1 MNSSIS
7 WIVMSSDLSLPQRIG
22 RRIAQAR
29 RQARLTQAEVAERL
43 GWTRDSYAHYEYG
56 RRSPQLDR
64 LAAIAATLGV
74 PLAALVTDNDDLAA
88 LIMRI
93 AARPDLAGHVSF
105 FLDTLDDAPPAPP
118 PTSTPF

>member
-1 MNSSIS
+1 MSSSIS
-7 WIVMSSDLSLPQRIG
+7 WIAMSSQLPLPQRIG

-56 RRSPQLDR
+56 RRSPQLGR

-74 PLAALVTDNDDLAA
+74 PLAALVADDDDLAA
-88 LIMRI
+88 VIMRI
-93 AARPDLAGHVSF
+93 AARRDLAGHVSF
-105 FLDTLDDAPPAPP
+105 FLDTLDDPPPAPP
-118 PTSTPF
+118 PALAPF